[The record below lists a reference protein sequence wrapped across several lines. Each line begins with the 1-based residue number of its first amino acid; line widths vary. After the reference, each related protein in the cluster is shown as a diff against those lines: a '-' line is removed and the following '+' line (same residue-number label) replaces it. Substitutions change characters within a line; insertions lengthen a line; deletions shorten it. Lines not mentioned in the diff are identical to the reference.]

1 MRAEFRLAD
10 SQIDDIREKLKKLP
24 KYEPVFTV
32 EVKDEA
38 GVVIAEVE
46 KVIYV
51 RKKQAAE
58 SPAK

>member
-1 MRAEFRLAD
+1 
-10 SQIDDIREKLKKLP
+10 
-24 KYEPVFTV
+24 V

-51 RKKQAAE
+51 RRKQSAE